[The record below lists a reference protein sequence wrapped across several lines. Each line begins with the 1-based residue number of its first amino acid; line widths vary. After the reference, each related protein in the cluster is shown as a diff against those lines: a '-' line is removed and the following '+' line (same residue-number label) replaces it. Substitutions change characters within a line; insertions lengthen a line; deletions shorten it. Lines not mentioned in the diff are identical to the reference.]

1 MIFCFLVGI
10 DFAQIL
16 HFIDVFR
23 REIIRVIYNPYM
35 YNPYMYNPYML
46 IHVWRYCNKGLCFL
60 KQ

>member
-35 YNPYMYNPYML
+35 YNPYML

>member
-16 HFIDVFR
+16 HFIDVLC
-23 REIIRVIYNPYM
+23 REIIRVI
-35 YNPYMYNPYML
+35 YNPYML